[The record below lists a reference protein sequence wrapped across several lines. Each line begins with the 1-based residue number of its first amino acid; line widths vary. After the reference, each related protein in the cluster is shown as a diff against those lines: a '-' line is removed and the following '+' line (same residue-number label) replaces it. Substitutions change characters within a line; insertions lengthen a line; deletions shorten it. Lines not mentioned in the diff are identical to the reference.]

1 MKVTERAP
9 SEGADK
15 VDTGW
20 SAIDFNSATGAT
32 KVEFEIEQ
40 AEQDSQRASVQPD
53 ATQGKEIVAPEKKV
67 SLTQSSDNLEDAS
80 RDASGAAASNED
92 SPKELDGIE
101 TRGAQKRIRQLIKQ
115 RKERDEQI
123 EKLREEVQSLKVYSQ
138 NRDKELAS
146 SIKTTIDT
154 TESQLKSRIASAK
167 ELFKRAAEN
176 SDTDGMLRAQEEMS
190 AAYSENTLLAQRK
203 KALEDYDET
212 LRQQQERQKQQQ
224 QAVSSAQPKYDPK
237 AIQWASKNEWFG
249 KDQIMTN
256 AALSIDSQL
265 KEEGF
270 DPSDDEYYSEV
281 DQRLKEQF
289 PHRFGSQKAVDNDE
303 GEEEIAPK
311 AAQKPSQVVAGA
323 SRTPRASQ
331 TSKGNSNKVKL
342 TQEDVR
348 LAQKWGIPL
357 EVYAAEKLKAEQAN
371 GEYTLVQ

>member
-20 SAIDFNSATGAT
+20 SAIDLNSATGAT

-53 ATQGKEIVAPEKKV
+53 AAQGKEIVAPEKKV
-67 SLTQSSDNLEDAS
+67 SLDQPSGNLEDAS
-80 RDASGAAASNED
+80 RDATATSNENL
-92 SPKELDGIE
+92 PKELDGIE

-123 EKLREEVQSLKVYSQ
+123 EKLREEVLSLKNYAQ
-138 NRDKELAS
+138 TRDKELAS
-146 SIKTTIDT
+146 SIKTTIDS
-154 TESQLKSRIASAK
+154 TEGQLKARIASAK

-190 AAYSENTLLAQRK
+190 AAYSESTLLAQRK

-212 LRQQQERQKQQQ
+212 LKQQQVKQQSQQQQ
-224 QAVSSAQPKYDPK
+224 QAASQPKYDPK

-256 AALSIDSQL
+256 AALSIDAQL

-289 PHRFGSQKAVDNDE
+289 PHRFGGQKAVDNDE

-323 SRTPRASQ
+323 SRTPRTSQ
-331 TSKGNSNKVKL
+331 TSKGNKVKL

>member
-1 MKVTERAP
+1 MQVTERSP
-9 SEGADK
+9 SEGANK
-15 VDTGW
+15 IDTGW
-20 SAIDFNSATGAT
+20 STVDLNQGNGAT
-32 KVEFEIEQ
+32 KVEFEIEPADQ
-40 AEQDSQRASVQPD
+40 QKAS
-53 ATQGKEIVAPEKKV
+53 ATSNATEKEVVSPEKK
-67 SLTQSSDNLEDAS
+67 SSVVQPSSNLEDSEGGRKATET
-80 RDASGAAASNED
+80 SNEEL
-92 SPKELDGIE
+92 PKELDGIE

-123 EKLREEVQSLKVYSQ
+123 EKLREEVQSLRVYSQ

-154 TESQLKSRIASAK
+154 TESQLKARISSAK

-224 QAVSSAQPKYDPK
+224 QASSAQPKYDPK

-256 AALSIDSQL
+256 AALSIDAQL

-289 PHRFGSQKAVDNDE
+289 PHRFGGQKAVDSDE
-303 GEEEIAPK
+303 GEQEEIAPK
-311 AAQKPSQVVAGA
+311 VAPKPSQVVAGA

-331 TSKGNSNKVKL
+331 TSKGNSNKVRL

>member
-9 SEGADK
+9 SEGADR

-20 SAIDFNSATGAT
+20 SAIDLNSATGAT

-53 ATQGKEIVAPEKKV
+53 AAQGKEIVAPEKKV
-67 SLTQSSDNLEDAS
+67 SLAQPSGNLEDAS
-80 RDASGAAASNED
+80 RDATATSNENL
-92 SPKELDGIE
+92 PKELDGIE

-123 EKLREEVQSLKVYSQ
+123 EKLREEVLSLKNYAQ
-138 NRDKELAS
+138 TRDKELAS
-146 SIKTTIDT
+146 SIKTTIDS
-154 TESQLKSRIASAK
+154 TEGQLKARIASAK

-190 AAYSENTLLAQRK
+190 AAYSESTLLAQRK

-212 LRQQQERQKQQQ
+212 LKQQQ
-224 QAVSSAQPKYDPK
+224 VKQQAQQQQQQTASQPKYDPK

-256 AALSIDSQL
+256 AALSIDAQL

-289 PHRFGSQKAVDNDE
+289 PHRFGGQKAVDNDE

-323 SRTPRASQ
+323 SRTPRTSQ
-331 TSKGNSNKVKL
+331 TSKGNKVKL

>member
-1 MKVTERAP
+1 MQVTERAP
-9 SEGADK
+9 SEGANK
-15 VDTGW
+15 IDTGW
-20 SAIDFNSATGAT
+20 STVDLNQGNGAT
-32 KVEFEIEQ
+32 KVEFEIEPADQ
-40 AEQDSQRASVQPD
+40 QKASATSNATEKEVVSLEKKSSVVQPS
-53 ATQGKEIVAPEKKV
+53 G
-67 SLTQSSDNLEDAS
+67 NLEDYEGGRKATET
-80 RDASGAAASNED
+80 SNEEL
-92 SPKELDGIE
+92 PKELDGIE

-123 EKLREEVQSLKVYSQ
+123 EKLREEVQSLRVYSQ

-154 TESQLKSRIASAK
+154 TESQLKARISSAK

-212 LRQQQERQKQQQ
+212 LRQQQDRQKQQQ
-224 QAVSSAQPKYDPK
+224 QASSAQPKYDPK

-289 PHRFGSQKAVDNDE
+289 PHRFGGQKSADSDD
-303 GEEEIAPK
+303 GEQEEIAPK
-311 AAQKPSQVVAGA
+311 VAPKPSQVVAGA

-331 TSKGNSNKVKL
+331 TSKGNSNKVRL

>member
-20 SAIDFNSATGAT
+20 SAIDLNSATGAT

-53 ATQGKEIVAPEKKV
+53 AAQGKEIVAPEKKV
-67 SLTQSSDNLEDAS
+67 SLAQPSGNLEDAS
-80 RDASGAAASNED
+80 RDATATSNENL
-92 SPKELDGIE
+92 PKELDGIE

-123 EKLREEVQSLKVYSQ
+123 EKLREEVLSLKNYAQ
-138 NRDKELAS
+138 TRDKELAS
-146 SIKTTIDT
+146 SIKTTIDS
-154 TESQLKSRIASAK
+154 TEGQLKARIASAK

-190 AAYSENTLLAQRK
+190 AAYSESTLLAQRK

-212 LRQQQERQKQQQ
+212 LKQQQ
-224 QAVSSAQPKYDPK
+224 VKQQAQQQQQQTASQPKYDPK

-256 AALSIDSQL
+256 AALSIDAQL

-289 PHRFGSQKAVDNDE
+289 PHRFGGQKAVDNDE

-323 SRTPRASQ
+323 SRTPRTSQ
-331 TSKGNSNKVKL
+331 TSKGNKVKL

>member
-20 SAIDFNSATGAT
+20 SAIDLNSATGAT

-67 SLTQSSDNLEDAS
+67 SLAQPSGNLEDAS
-80 RDASGAAASNED
+80 RDATATSNENL
-92 SPKELDGIE
+92 PKELDGIE

-123 EKLREEVQSLKVYSQ
+123 EKLREEVLSLKNYAQ
-138 NRDKELAS
+138 TRDKELAS
-146 SIKTTIDT
+146 SIKTTIDS
-154 TESQLKSRIASAK
+154 TEGQLKARIASAK

-190 AAYSENTLLAQRK
+190 AAYSESTLLAQRK

-212 LRQQQERQKQQQ
+212 LKQQQ
-224 QAVSSAQPKYDPK
+224 VKQQAQQQQQTASQPKYDPK

-256 AALSIDSQL
+256 AALSIDAQL

-289 PHRFGSQKAVDNDE
+289 PHRFGGQKAVDNDE

-323 SRTPRASQ
+323 SRTPRASNQ
-331 TSKGNSNKVKL
+331 ASRGNNKVKL

>member
-20 SAIDFNSATGAT
+20 SAIDLNSATGAT

-67 SLTQSSDNLEDAS
+67 SLAQPSGNLEDAS
-80 RDASGAAASNED
+80 RDATATSNENL
-92 SPKELDGIE
+92 PKELDGIE

-123 EKLREEVQSLKVYSQ
+123 EKLREEVLSLKNYAQ
-138 NRDKELAS
+138 TRDKELAS
-146 SIKTTIDT
+146 SIKTTIDS
-154 TESQLKSRIASAK
+154 TEGQLKARIASAK

-190 AAYSENTLLAQRK
+190 AAYSESTLLAQRK

-212 LRQQQERQKQQQ
+212 LKQQQ
-224 QAVSSAQPKYDPK
+224 VKQQAQQQQQTASQPKYDPK

-256 AALSIDSQL
+256 AALSIDAQL

-289 PHRFGSQKAVDNDE
+289 PHRFGGQKAIDNDE

-323 SRTPRASQ
+323 SRTPRASNQ
-331 TSKGNSNKVKL
+331 ASRGNNKVRL

>member
-20 SAIDFNSATGAT
+20 SAIDLNSATGAT

-53 ATQGKEIVAPEKKV
+53 AAQGKEIVAPEKKV
-67 SLTQSSDNLEDAS
+67 SLAQPSDNLEDAS
-80 RDASGAAASNED
+80 RDAAATSNENL
-92 SPKELDGIE
+92 PKELDGIE

-123 EKLREEVQSLKVYSQ
+123 EKLREEVLSLKNYAQ
-138 NRDKELAS
+138 TRDKELAS
-146 SIKTTIDT
+146 SIKTTIDS
-154 TESQLKSRIASAK
+154 TEGQLKARIASAK

-190 AAYSENTLLAQRK
+190 AAYSESTLLAQRK
-203 KALEDYDET
+203 KALEEYDET
-212 LRQQQERQKQQQ
+212 LKQQQ
-224 QAVSSAQPKYDPK
+224 VKQQAQQQQQTASQPKYDPK

-256 AALSIDSQL
+256 AALSIDAQL

-289 PHRFGSQKAVDNDE
+289 PHRFGGQKAVDNDE

>member
-20 SAIDFNSATGAT
+20 SAIDLNSATGAT

-53 ATQGKEIVAPEKKV
+53 GAQGKEIVAPEKKV
-67 SLTQSSDNLEDAS
+67 SLAQPSGNLEDAS
-80 RDASGAAASNED
+80 RDATATSNENL
-92 SPKELDGIE
+92 PKELDGIE

-123 EKLREEVQSLKVYSQ
+123 EKLREEVLSLKNYAQ
-138 NRDKELAS
+138 TRDKELAS
-146 SIKTTIDT
+146 SIKTTIDS
-154 TESQLKSRIASAK
+154 TEGQLKARIASAK

-190 AAYSENTLLAQRK
+190 AAYSESTLLAQRK

-212 LRQQQERQKQQQ
+212 LKQQQ
-224 QAVSSAQPKYDPK
+224 VKQQAQQQQQTASQPKYDPK

-256 AALSIDSQL
+256 AALSIDAQL

-289 PHRFGSQKAVDNDE
+289 PHRFGGQKAVDNDE

-323 SRTPRASQ
+323 SRTPRASNQ
-331 TSKGNSNKVKL
+331 ASRGNNKVKL

>member
-1 MKVTERAP
+1 
-9 SEGADK
+9 
-15 VDTGW
+15 
-20 SAIDFNSATGAT
+20 
-32 KVEFEIEQ
+32 
-40 AEQDSQRASVQPD
+40 
-53 ATQGKEIVAPEKKV
+53 
-67 SLTQSSDNLEDAS
+67 
-80 RDASGAAASNED
+80 
-92 SPKELDGIE
+92 
-101 TRGAQKRIRQLIKQ
+101 
-115 RKERDEQI
+115 
-123 EKLREEVQSLKVYSQ
+123 
-138 NRDKELAS
+138 
-146 SIKTTIDT
+146 
-154 TESQLKSRIASAK
+154 
-167 ELFKRAAEN
+167 
-176 SDTDGMLRAQEEMS
+176 
-190 AAYSENTLLAQRK
+190 
-203 KALEDYDET
+203 
-212 LRQQQERQKQQQ
+212 
-224 QAVSSAQPKYDPK
+224 
-237 AIQWASKNEWFG
+237 
-249 KDQIMTN
+249 MTN

>member
-20 SAIDFNSATGAT
+20 SAIDLNSATGAT

-53 ATQGKEIVAPEKKV
+53 AAQGKEIVAPEKKV
-67 SLTQSSDNLEDAS
+67 SLAQPSSNLEDAS
-80 RDASGAAASNED
+80 RDATANSNED

-123 EKLREEVQSLKVYSQ
+123 EKLREEVLSLKNYAQ
-138 NRDKELAS
+138 TRDKELAS
-146 SIKTTIDT
+146 SIKTTIDS
-154 TESQLKSRIASAK
+154 TEGQLKARIASAK

-190 AAYSENTLLAQRK
+190 AAYSETTLLAQRK
-203 KALEDYDET
+203 KALEEYDET
-212 LRQQQERQKQQQ
+212 LKQQQVKQQAQQQQ
-224 QAVSSAQPKYDPK
+224 QASSQPKYDPK

-256 AALSIDSQL
+256 AALSIDAQL

-289 PHRFGSQKAVDNDE
+289 PHRFGGQKAVDNDE

-323 SRTPRASQ
+323 SRTPRASNQ
-331 TSKGNSNKVKL
+331 ASRGNNKVKL

>member
-20 SAIDFNSATGAT
+20 SAIDLNSATGAT

-53 ATQGKEIVAPEKKV
+53 AAQGKEIVAPEKKV
-67 SLTQSSDNLEDAS
+67 SLAQPSGNLEDAS
-80 RDASGAAASNED
+80 RDATATSNENL
-92 SPKELDGIE
+92 PKELDGIE

-123 EKLREEVQSLKVYSQ
+123 EKLREEVLSLKNYAQ
-138 NRDKELAS
+138 TRDKELAS
-146 SIKTTIDT
+146 SIKTTIDS
-154 TESQLKSRIASAK
+154 TEGQLKARIASAK

-190 AAYSENTLLAQRK
+190 AAYSESTLLAQRK

-212 LRQQQERQKQQQ
+212 LKQQQVKQQAQQQQQ
-224 QAVSSAQPKYDPK
+224 QAASQPKYDPK

-256 AALSIDSQL
+256 AALSIDAQL

-289 PHRFGSQKAVDNDE
+289 PHRFGGQKAVDNDE

-323 SRTPRASQ
+323 SRTPRTSQ
-331 TSKGNSNKVKL
+331 TSKGNKVKL

>member
-20 SAIDFNSATGAT
+20 SAIDLNSETGAT

-40 AEQDSQRASVQPD
+40 VEQDSQRASAQSD

-67 SLTQSSDNLEDAS
+67 SLAQPSGNLEDAS
-80 RDASGAAASNED
+80 RDATATSNENL
-92 SPKELDGIE
+92 PKELDGIE

-123 EKLREEVQSLKVYSQ
+123 EKLREEVLSLKNYAQ
-138 NRDKELAS
+138 TRDKELAS
-146 SIKTTIDT
+146 SIKTTIDS
-154 TESQLKSRIASAK
+154 TENQLKARIASAK

-190 AAYSENTLLAQRK
+190 AAYSESTLLAQRK

-212 LRQQQERQKQQQ
+212 LKQQQ
-224 QAVSSAQPKYDPK
+224 VKQQAQQQQTASQPKYDPK

-256 AALSIDSQL
+256 AALSIDAQL

-289 PHRFGSQKAVDNDE
+289 PHRFGNQKAVDNDE

-323 SRTPRASQ
+323 SRTPRTSQ
-331 TSKGNSNKVKL
+331 TSKGNKVKL

>member
-20 SAIDFNSATGAT
+20 SAIDLNSATGAT

-67 SLTQSSDNLEDAS
+67 SLAQPSGNLEDAS
-80 RDASGAAASNED
+80 RDATATSNENL
-92 SPKELDGIE
+92 PKELDGIE
-101 TRGAQKRIRQLIKQ
+101 THGAQKRIRQLIKQ

-123 EKLREEVQSLKVYSQ
+123 EKLREEVLSLKNYAQ
-138 NRDKELAS
+138 TRDKELAS
-146 SIKTTIDT
+146 SIKTTIDS
-154 TESQLKSRIASAK
+154 TEGQLKARIASAK

-190 AAYSENTLLAQRK
+190 AAYSESTLLAQRK

-212 LRQQQERQKQQQ
+212 LKQQQ
-224 QAVSSAQPKYDPK
+224 VKQQAQQQQQTASQPKYDPK

-256 AALSIDSQL
+256 AALSIDAQL

-289 PHRFGSQKAVDNDE
+289 PHRFGGQKAVDNDE

-323 SRTPRASQ
+323 SRTPRASNQ
-331 TSKGNSNKVKL
+331 ASRGNNKVKL

>member
-15 VDTGW
+15 IDTGW
-20 SAIDFNSATGAT
+20 SAIDLNSAAGAT
-32 KVEFEIEQ
+32 KVEFEIEG
-40 AEQDSQRASVQPD
+40 AESQQRAANGQEE
-53 ATQGKEIVAPEKKV
+53 KEVAAEKKV
-67 SLTQSSDNLEDAS
+67 EAIQPSSSDIEDAS
-80 RDASGAAASNED
+80 NETGRASSSNENL
-92 SPKELDGIE
+92 PKELDGIE

-123 EKLREEVQSLKVYSQ
+123 EKLREEVYSLKNYAQ

-154 TESQLKSRIASAK
+154 TESQLKARLASAK

-176 SDTDGMLRAQEEMS
+176 SDTDAMLRAQEEMS
-190 AAYSENTLLAQRK
+190 AAYSESTLLAQRK

-212 LRQQQERQKQQQ
+212 LKQQQ
-224 QAVSSAQPKYDPK
+224 VKQQAQQQQQSASQPKYDPK

-256 AALSIDSQL
+256 AALSIDAQL

-323 SRTPRASQ
+323 SRTPRTSQ
-331 TSKGNSNKVKL
+331 TSKGNKVKL

>member
-20 SAIDFNSATGAT
+20 SAIDLNSATGAT

-67 SLTQSSDNLEDAS
+67 SLAQPSGNLEDAS
-80 RDASGAAASNED
+80 RDATATSDENL
-92 SPKELDGIE
+92 PKELDGIE

-123 EKLREEVQSLKVYSQ
+123 EKLREEVLSLKNYAQ
-138 NRDKELAS
+138 TRDKELAS
-146 SIKTTIDT
+146 SIKTTIDS
-154 TESQLKSRIASAK
+154 TEGQLKARIASAK

-190 AAYSENTLLAQRK
+190 AAYSESTLLAQRK

-212 LRQQQERQKQQQ
+212 LKQQQ
-224 QAVSSAQPKYDPK
+224 VKQQAQQQQQTASQPKYDPK

-256 AALSIDSQL
+256 AALSIDAQL

-289 PHRFGSQKAVDNDE
+289 PHRFGGQKAVDNDE

-323 SRTPRASQ
+323 SRTPRASNQ
-331 TSKGNSNKVKL
+331 ASRGNNKVKL

>member
-20 SAIDFNSATGAT
+20 SAIDLNSATGAT

-67 SLTQSSDNLEDAS
+67 SLAQPSGDFEDAS
-80 RDASGAAASNED
+80 RDSTTTSNENL
-92 SPKELDGIE
+92 PKELDGIE

-123 EKLREEVQSLKVYSQ
+123 EKLREEVLSLKNYAQ
-138 NRDKELAS
+138 TRDKELAS
-146 SIKTTIDT
+146 SIKTTIDS
-154 TESQLKSRIASAK
+154 TEGQLKARIASAK

-190 AAYSENTLLAQRK
+190 AAYSESTLLAQRK

-212 LRQQQERQKQQQ
+212 LKQQQVKQQAQQQQQ
-224 QAVSSAQPKYDPK
+224 QAASQPKYDPK

-256 AALSIDSQL
+256 AALSIDAQL

-289 PHRFGSQKAVDNDE
+289 PHRFGGQKAVDNDE

-323 SRTPRASQ
+323 SRTPRTSQ
-331 TSKGNSNKVKL
+331 TSKGNKVKL

>member
-20 SAIDFNSATGAT
+20 SAIDLNSATGAT

-40 AEQDSQRASVQPD
+40 AEQDIQRASVQPD

-67 SLTQSSDNLEDAS
+67 SLAQPSSNLEDAS
-80 RDASGAAASNED
+80 RDATANSNED

-123 EKLREEVQSLKVYSQ
+123 EKLREEVLSLKNYAQ
-138 NRDKELAS
+138 TRDKELAS
-146 SIKTTIDT
+146 SIKTTIDS
-154 TESQLKSRIASAK
+154 TEGQLKARIASAK

-190 AAYSENTLLAQRK
+190 AAYSETTLLAQRK
-203 KALEDYDET
+203 KALEEYDET
-212 LRQQQERQKQQQ
+212 LKQQQVKQQAQQQQQ
-224 QAVSSAQPKYDPK
+224 QASSQPKYDPK

-256 AALSIDSQL
+256 AALSIDAQL

-289 PHRFGSQKAVDNDE
+289 PHRFGGQKAVDNDE

-323 SRTPRASQ
+323 SRTPRTSQ
-331 TSKGNSNKVKL
+331 TSKGNKVKL

>member
-20 SAIDFNSATGAT
+20 SAIDLNSATGAT

-40 AEQDSQRASVQPD
+40 AEQDSQRALVQPD
-53 ATQGKEIVAPEKKV
+53 AAQGKEIVAPEKKV
-67 SLTQSSDNLEDAS
+67 SLAQPSGNLEDAS
-80 RDASGAAASNED
+80 RDATATSNENL
-92 SPKELDGIE
+92 PKELDGIE

-123 EKLREEVQSLKVYSQ
+123 EKLREEVLSLKNYAQ
-138 NRDKELAS
+138 TRDKELAS
-146 SIKTTIDT
+146 SIKTTIDS
-154 TESQLKSRIASAK
+154 TEGQLKARIASAK

-190 AAYSENTLLAQRK
+190 AAYSESTLLAQRK

-212 LRQQQERQKQQQ
+212 LKQQQ
-224 QAVSSAQPKYDPK
+224 VKQQAQQQQTASQPKYDPK

-256 AALSIDSQL
+256 AALSIDAQL

-289 PHRFGSQKAVDNDE
+289 PHRFGGQKAVDNDE

-323 SRTPRASQ
+323 SRTPRASNQ
-331 TSKGNSNKVKL
+331 ASRGNNKVKL